1 MMKKIRLF
9 ATLATLMMG
18 ACGGNPPNQS
28 DTSVT
33 PAPDS
38 GTPAPDA
45 GQSDTSPPV
54 DAAVDNDVPVVPV
67 DSPSPEDVQT
77 APDAEMNIPGIGP
90 VIMTGAFQCASRLCR
105 QQVVTG
111 STEPCRVTCNS
122 AMTRAEL
129 SAIGFS
135 AGNGW
140 ADCRGNNCS
149 MPIGPSLIRAIIYPI
164 TSDGCA
170 ACGTIVDIN
179 TNTGAVVPWTNGVVY
194 QSCPL

>member
-45 GQSDTSPPV
+45 GQSDTSTPV
-54 DAAVDNDVPVVPV
+54 DAAVDNDVPVAPV

-77 APDAEMNIPGIGP
+77 APDADTIIPGIGP
-90 VIMTGAFQCASRLCR
+90 VIMNGAFQCASRLCR
-105 QQVVTG
+105 EQVVTG
-111 STEPCRVTCNS
+111 STSPRRVTCNS
-122 AMTRAEL
+122 AMTEANL
-129 SAIGFS
+129 SSIGFN
-135 AGNGW
+135 AGDGW
-140 ADCRGNNCS
+140 AACRGNNCS
-149 MPIGPSLIRAIIYPI
+149 MRMGGSMLRAIIY
-164 TSDGCA
+164 SLSSEGCSP
-170 ACGTIVDIN
+170 CGTIVDID
-179 TNTGAVVPWTNGVVY
+179 TSTGTEVPWTGGPR

>member
-18 ACGGNPPNQS
+18 ACGGNPDQS

-54 DAAVDNDVPVVPV
+54 DAAVSNDVPVVPV

-90 VIMTGAFQCASRLCR
+90 VVMTGAFQCASRLCR
-105 QQVVTG
+105 EQVVTG
-111 STEPCRVTCNS
+111 STSPRHVYCNS
-122 AMTRAEL
+122 AMTRANL
-129 SAIGFS
+129 TSIGFT

-149 MPIGPSLIRAIIYPI
+149 MPMGGSMLRVIVYTLSSA
-164 TSDGCA
+164 GCSP
-170 ACGTIVDIN
+170 CGTIVDIN
-179 TNTGAVVPWTNGVVY
+179 TSTGVVVPWTDGVY
-194 QSCPL
+194 ESCPL

>member
-1 MMKKIRLF
+1 
-9 ATLATLMMG
+9 MG
-18 ACGGNPPNQS
+18 ACGGNPDPS
-28 DTSVT
+28 DSSVT

-45 GQSDTSPPV
+45 GQSDTSTPV

-90 VIMTGAFQCASRLCR
+90 VVMTGAFQCSTRLCR

-111 STEPCRVTCNS
+111 STEPRRVTCNS
-122 AMTRAEL
+122 TMTRAEL
-129 SAIGFS
+129 SAIGFT

-140 ADCRGNNCS
+140 ADCRGNSCFMPMGSS
-149 MPIGPSLIRAIIYPI
+149 MLRAIVY
-164 TSDGCA
+164 TLSSAGCSP
-170 ACGTIVDIN
+170 CGTIVDIN
-179 TNTGAVVPWTNGVVY
+179 TSTGTEVPSTGGLRE
-194 QSCPL
+194 SCPL